1 MRALSVLLLLFA
13 LVDAKVT
20 NPALIRL
27 KDGTVYRLKDPP
39 HLTGG
44 RYVFTTTDGRLLSLS
59 EKEVAEVL
67 LLSPNPPPRTV
78 ANPQDSRALGAIAS
92 QQRKSKGH
100 YTSVAP
106 APTPRPTNSPA
117 P

>member
-1 MRALSVLLLLFA
+1 M
-13 LVDAKVT
+13 
-20 NPALIRL
+20 IRL
-27 KDGTVYRLKDPP
+27 KDGTVYRLKELP

-44 RYVFTTTDGRLLSLS
+44 RYVFTTTDGRFLSLAA
-59 EKEVAEVL
+59 KEVDEVL
-67 LLSPNPPPRTV
+67 LLSPTPGLRTV
-78 ANPQDSRALGAIAS
+78 PNPQDSHALGAIAG

-106 APTPRPTNSPA
+106 ALTPKPKKAAA